1 MTKQRN
7 QPIQVL
13 FAAGYND
20 LHGDF
25 VFKLI
30 PEDDSWELLSERLPY
45 KMTDS
50 KMAVVGGRIWLV
62 SGRDS
67 EDKFR
72 KEVFNMSAITPL
84 T

>member
-1 MTKQRN
+1 MPKQHN
-7 QPIQVL
+7 QRTQVL

-20 LHGDF
+20 LHGNF
-25 VFKLI
+25 VVKLI
-30 PEDDSWELLSERLPY
+30 PEDDSWKDLSEPLPY
-45 KMTDS
+45 EMTDS

-72 KEVFNMSAITPL
+72 KQVFNMSAITPL